1 MGQSSEML
9 RASHVVVAL
18 LASACAFGHG
28 FDTEVGEIAAL
39 LKLEPG
45 VQVADVGAGSGEFGV
60 ALAARVGERGHVY
73 IQEIDEDELRAI
85 RERVSGSGLSNV
97 SVVEGRADDT
107 MLPDGCC
114 DAILLRYVYHHV
126 TEREAMLASF
136 RRVVRPGG
144 LILVIERGETGGHG
158 IPSDE
163 VIADWT
169 AQGFRVVDRQVG
181 WGGHE
186 DHSAV
191 LFSR

>member
-1 MGQSSEML
+1 ML

-45 VQVADVGAGSGEFGV
+45 TQVADVGAGSGEFGV

-97 SVVEGRADDT
+97 SVVEGRPDDT

-158 IPSDE
+158 VPSDE
-163 VIADWT
+163 IIADWT

-191 LFSR
+191 LFSP